1 MRPATVTNKT
11 TPTATPAATPTFCP
25 RLVAADDPVSLQEQ
39 PPFVPPDTVLVVL
52 AGHFVSFS
60 HTDPLFESALIE
72 PQSSPA
78 PTITPSILILGE
90 VDSSVSI
97 ISSRTEL
104 FMSAVPL
111 IVALNETELGNSST
125 HSSVALK
132 ISLLVN

>member
-1 MRPATVTNKT
+1 MRGTHSFGKNFRKRPCLHLMMQNGMRPATATNKT
-11 TPTATPAATPTFCP
+11 TPTATPAATPTFRP
-25 RLVAADDPVSLQEQ
+25 RLVATDDPVSLQEQ
-39 PPFVPPDTVLVVL
+39 PPFVPPN
-52 AGHFVSFS
+52 F
-60 HTDPLFESALIE
+60 P
-72 PQSSPA
+72 PA

-104 FMSAVPL
+104 AMSAVPL

>member
-1 MRPATVTNKT
+1 MQNGMRPATATNKT
-11 TPTATPAATPTFCP
+11 TPTATPAATPTFRP

-39 PPFVPPDTVLVVL
+39 PPFVPPN
-52 AGHFVSFS
+52 FS
-60 HTDPLFESALIE
+60 HTDPLFETVLIE
-72 PQSSPA
+72 PQPSPA

-104 FMSAVPL
+104 AMSAVPL